1 MKALTKISLGFL
13 SLAAV
18 ALWFTSCS
26 SEDVAS
32 GTNQGR
38 KSLLTLSINTGNVNN
53 TRANDW
59 IGSAPTDESKIQSM
73 TVGIL
78 MVIMLKRL

>member
-1 MKALTKISLGFL
+1 MKALTKISIGFL

-18 ALWFTSCS
+18 ALSFTSCS

-32 GTNQGR
+32 GTNQGG

-59 IGSAPTDESKIQSM
+59 IGSAPAD
-73 TVGIL
+73 
-78 MVIMLKRL
+78 